1 MTSTIAPNSA
11 AYERLCAQAR
21 EVALLRSAQ
30 ALLEWDDRT
39 KLPPAG
45 GEYRAEQVSY
55 LAGLVHRRQ
64 TEPVVGDYLAKLLDS
79 PLAADRH
86 SDAGA
91 VIHNL
96 KRDYDKKTKLPQAL
110 VEELARTSVLGQQV
124 WAEARKA
131 NDFAVFRPLL
141 EKTIELKRQEAAA
154 LGYDDVPY
162 DALLDEF
169 EPGAKTAEVR
179 RVLAEL
185 REQLVPLVSAIVDT
199 GRQPNLGIVGRPLSG
214 G

>member
-1 MTSTIAPNSA
+1 M
-11 AYERLCAQAR
+11 
-21 EVALLRSAQ
+21 
-30 ALLEWDDRT
+30 
-39 KLPPAG
+39 
-45 GEYRAEQVSY
+45 GECLAE
-55 LAGLVHRRQ
+55 LV
-64 TEPVVGDYLAKLLDS
+64 DS

-86 SDAGA
+86 SDTGA

-124 WAEARKA
+124 WVEARKA
-131 NDFAVFRPLL
+131 NDFARFRPLL
-141 EKTIELKRQEAAA
+141 EKTIELKKQEAAA

-185 REQLVPLVSAIVDT
+185 REQLVPLVAAIVES
-199 GRQPNLGIVGRPLSG
+199 GRRPNLDVLRRDCPIDGRRSSACTSPRRSASTSRPAG
-214 G
+214 ST